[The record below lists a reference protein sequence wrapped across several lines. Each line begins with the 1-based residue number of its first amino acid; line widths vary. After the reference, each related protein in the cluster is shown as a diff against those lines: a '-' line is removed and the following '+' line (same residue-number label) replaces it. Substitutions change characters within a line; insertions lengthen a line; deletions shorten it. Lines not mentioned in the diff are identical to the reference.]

1 MCLHLSLVL
10 RWRPPL
16 LLRQPANTSLKQTR
30 QMSLNTIGD
39 VSLRSRGHGEVTPS
53 SASRPRHTSDERQGS
68 LFSSSTR
75 TSESPPPPVP
85 HTHTDDVCVWHRNPT
100 VIAYVCTLEHQV
112 CPTMFVLRSTADT
125 SHTWMVTP
133 VWEAWEASV
142 QTDAAFGRS
151 LCPFVDSFTVI
162 SQKREKKKVCSV
174 TAQEQVQPVWRL
186 SR

>member
-1 MCLHLSLVL
+1 MEASADRKHGSSRTFCDHCLTFVELLPSTTKVPFRSENHFPLKMCLHLSLVL

-85 HTHTDDVCVWHRNPT
+85 HTHTLMMCVWHRNPT

-133 VWEAWEASV
+133 V
-142 QTDAAFGRS
+142 
-151 LCPFVDSFTVI
+151 
-162 SQKREKKKVCSV
+162 
-174 TAQEQVQPVWRL
+174 
-186 SR
+186 